1 MRAAAI
7 QLNSNEDKARN
18 LARAERL
25 LREAAADRAQLAVLP
40 EKFNVLGGPDDL
52 RAGAEPIP
60 GPTTDWAAALCR
72 ELDLWLVAGS
82 IVERVEGDDKL
93 RNTSVLIGPGR
104 RAARRPTARSTCSTS
119 RSRAWCTA
127 SPTQRRRA
135 TRSSWRTPAA
145 SRSGMAVC
153 YDLRFPELF
162 RIMAVRGARVI
173 SLPAAFT
180 VPTGRAHWEILV
192 RARAIENQVFMIAA
206 GQIGRH
212 PPDHES
218 YGHSLIVDPWGV
230 VLAQAPDEECFVAA
244 DLDLDAQD
252 ADTREAPFA
261 RAPPA
266 GRLPLAAAGRSD
278 VVSTRRDSA
287 ADKRRLILDAAI
299 RVFARA
305 GLPPLPRVGHRAGGG
320 RRVRPRL
327 PLLPLQGP
335 GARHALHRALDA
347 AAGRDRGDRPQRLL
361 GAREAAL
368 DRRLHH

>member
-1 MRAAAI
+1 
-7 QLNSNEDKARN
+7 
-18 LARAERL
+18 
-25 LREAAADRAQLAVLP
+25 VLP
-40 EKFNVLGGPDDL
+40 EKFNLLGSPDDL

-93 RNTSVLIGPGR
+93 RNTSVLVGPDGELH
-104 RAARRPTARSTCSTS
+104 AAYRKIHLFDVEVGGTVYRESDAEAPGDEVVVAE
-119 RSRAWCTA
+119 AGGV
-127 SPTQRRRA
+127 PL
-135 TRSSWRTPAA
+135 
-145 SRSGMAVC
+145 GMAVC

-230 VLAQAPDEECFVAA
+230 VLAQAPDSECFVAA

-252 ADTREAPFA
+252 EVREKLPSLAHRRPGA
-261 RAPPA
+261 YRWPQPA
-266 GRLPLAAAGRSD
+266 GATS
-278 VVSTRRDSA
+278 
-287 ADKRRLILDAAI
+287 
-299 RVFARA
+299 
-305 GLPPLPRVGHRAGGG
+305 
-320 RRVRPRL
+320 
-327 PLLPLQGP
+327 
-335 GARHALHRALDA
+335 
-347 AAGRDRGDRPQRLL
+347 
-361 GAREAAL
+361 
-368 DRRLHH
+368 